1 MKKSLL
7 LLVSDSWGVGAE
19 IEKVEDNLYVNHLQQ
34 YLGFDEIKNLSMSGQ
49 TNDSIYQSTISSI
62 FEY

>member
-34 YLGFDEIKNLSMSGQ
+34 YLGFDEIKNLSMS
-49 TNDSIYQSTISSI
+49 
-62 FEY
+62 

>member
-19 IEKVEDNLYVNHLQQ
+19 IEKVEDNLYVNHSNTPRQRFTQ
-34 YLGFDEIKNLSMSGQ
+34 KNCENQCSEMIE
-49 TNDSIYQSTISSI
+49 D
-62 FEY
+62 